1 MSFNQMEKKT
11 MVNMLK
17 KKERTIILMMQESYF
32 KEKKIK
38 ILSIN
43 KNTYRENKYICLMR
57 SKMKTNT

>member
-1 MSFNQMEKKT
+1 